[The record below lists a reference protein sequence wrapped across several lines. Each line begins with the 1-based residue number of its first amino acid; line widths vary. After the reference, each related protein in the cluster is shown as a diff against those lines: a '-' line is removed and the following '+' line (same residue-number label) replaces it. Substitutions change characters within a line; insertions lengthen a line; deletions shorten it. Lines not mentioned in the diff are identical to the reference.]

1 MGRGSRFCREVEVLA
16 LKEAPQR
23 KSALDDDSDTNR
35 FFYLS
40 CETGVFRAVK
50 LASLQS
56 WPTIF
61 FSHIYL
67 ARVSR
72 LMTKSFGFCA
82 SARLATEND

>member
-56 WPTIF
+56 WPTIVERGCF
-61 FSHIYL
+61 DQHLFSLSKRFLYWG
-67 ARVSR
+67 A
-72 LMTKSFGFCA
+72 
-82 SARLATEND
+82 